1 MVRGPISKPSKV
13 ARQGGVLAWH
23 HSGSEALLRGDPL
36 AAGSQGTGRCADRM
50 AEQQIN
56 ILVIEFFN
64 SGSSIPGS
72 DVFYGAILDAGALG
86 QKPVET
92 RPADKLDPRG
102 EGGSV

>member
-1 MVRGPISKPSKV
+1 
-13 ARQGGVLAWH
+13 
-23 HSGSEALLRGDPL
+23 
-36 AAGSQGTGRCADRM
+36 M

-56 ILVIEFFN
+56 IPVIELFN

-102 EGGSV
+102 EGGSVQNSQNCTPCGLKRRAPDC